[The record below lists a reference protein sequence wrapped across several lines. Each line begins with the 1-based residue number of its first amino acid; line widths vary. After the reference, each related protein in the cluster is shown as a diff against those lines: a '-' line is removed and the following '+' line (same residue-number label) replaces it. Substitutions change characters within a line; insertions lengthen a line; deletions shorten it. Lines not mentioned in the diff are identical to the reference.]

1 MEYKFEIL
9 ILNMVI
15 SDHLARRKA
24 HANMVSFCPKCHKSY
39 FQAGNYKPEDVCQCK
54 KK

>member
-1 MEYKFEIL
+1 MAF
-9 ILNMVI
+9 
-15 SDHLARRKA
+15 SDHLAIKKA
-24 HANMVSFCPKCHKSY
+24 RSNMANFCPECHKPY